1 MLLEDAIKL
10 VIKAAEKYGQ
20 RSVEECDEIFEATG
34 VVQDFFANKVMT
46 DVERD
51 VVEDLF
57 NDWLTLV
64 SVSINEDEDVTR
76 IYKRV
81 RDILETPK

>member
-1 MLLEDAIKL
+1 MNKEDAIKL

>member
-1 MLLEDAIKL
+1 
-10 VIKAAEKYGQ
+10 
-20 RSVEECDEIFEATG
+20 
-34 VVQDFFANKVMT
+34 ANKVMT